1 MSTANLSDWSVV
13 DHSQQDDAGAEA
25 DDKAQRK
32 SDRLQQE
39 LPAKRHAAKIAPQNT
54 PLQEFVAIVTMLLVF
69 G

>member
-13 DHSQQDDAGAEA
+13 DHSPQDDAEADA
-25 DDKAQRK
+25 DDKALRK
-32 SDRLQQE
+32 TDHLQQA
-39 LPAKRHAAKIAPQNT
+39 LPAKRHAAKLAPQNT